1 MMAIAA
7 GGAPLDSAKIVSA
20 DVIPK
25 LFFVV
30 LVQARHCRLCPCF
43 NELLKQLQP
52 HLPHGRNLLS
62 QFLQLASSGEQ
73 SISMFIF
80 MGRALLFA
88 DNITIKVQS
97 NHAIA
102 ENIRRGA

>member
-30 LVQARHCRLCPCF
+30 LVQARHGRLGTTF
-43 NELLKQLQP
+43 DQLL
-52 HLPHGRNLLS
+52 
-62 QFLQLASSGEQ
+62 E
-73 SISMFIF
+73 
-80 MGRALLFA
+80 
-88 DNITIKVQS
+88 
-97 NHAIA
+97 
-102 ENIRRGA
+102 